1 MVPFLGSA
9 LCLSANSYHSLEIH
23 VPNDQIKLLQNQK
36 WKEKWGWGGPS
47 SGWCWGVETPKMVA
61 LFVCPL
67 KTNASVYIYI
77 EITCILVSSLILH
90 ILVYLDYHYKI
101 PRFLNGKY
109 SNLTERL
116 WNSSAF
122 CPQKICVDSQCQLN
136 QLYACNWQPLL
147 QGLHLIRYVIVIQVF
162 YFWKIS
168 SCD

>member
-1 MVPFLGSA
+1 MP
-9 LCLSANSYHSLEIH
+9 
-23 VPNDQIKLLQNQK
+23 
-36 WKEKWGWGGPS
+36 
-47 SGWCWGVETPKMVA
+47 
-61 LFVCPL
+61 FVCQQIHTTPL
-67 KTNASVYIYI
+67 KFMFQMTKSNYYKTRSERRNGFGGDPPAVGVGGWRPPKWSLYLCAHWRLMRVYIYI
-77 EITCILVSSLILH
+77 EITCVLVSSLILH